1 MKKEGVIREKKEATT
16 WCSRGCFVRKEDTA
30 RLITDMRQLNKC
42 LDRPTKPYTS
52 PEQIQKN
59 LHLDS
64 TCVAILDMV
73 SSYYQMRLTEESM
86 ELTTFF
92 IPQGRYQYTCV
103 PLCLS
108 PSSDWLN
115 METEILIKGDA
126 RVHKNMDDCLIEG
139 SNPETLYQRLREV
152 CLKTRS
158 KNIKL
163 SKKKF
168 KLGREVLYSGFMVK
182 YSEESKSLVVVP
194 DPCKL
199 AALNEIEA
207 PKTKQDLLSLLGAI
221 KTFEKW
227 SPDISFS

>member
-1 MKKEGVIREKKEATT
+1 M
-16 WCSRGCFVRKEDTA
+16 D
-30 RLITDMRQLNKC
+30 
-42 LDRPTKPYTS
+42 
-52 PEQIQKN
+52 
-59 LHLDS
+59 
-64 TCVAILDMV
+64 
-73 SSYYQMRLTEESM
+73 
-86 ELTTFF
+86 LTTFL

-152 CLKTRS
+152 CLKARS
-158 KNIKL
+158 KNIKF
-163 SKKKF
+163 SKK
-168 KLGREVLYSGFMVK
+168 
-182 YSEESKSLVVVP
+182 KSLVVVP
-194 DPCKL
+194 DPGKL
-199 AALNEIEA
+199 AALNEIET

-221 KTFEKW
+221 KTFQKW